1 MESYILNDFEVEP
14 KHSSEEVVQRWR
26 KLCGFVKNPKRRFRF
41 TANLSKRYE
50 AQAMRRTNQVSHLSL
65 ILFIIYL
72 FHSTNTKK
80 KKKNPQCP
88 ISVFGLGIRLDRA
101 QNWKLNVWIVLWDL
115 FLMKK
120 LWKSEIC
127 GSVNSARCTLITWKS
142 FDKSNFAATVHAQC
156 MNSSRTI
163 HGSTTLFGTINY
175 FN

>member
-72 FHSTNTKK
+72 FHSTDTKKK

-101 QNWKLNVWIVLWDL
+101 QN
-115 FLMKK
+115 
-120 LWKSEIC
+120 
-127 GSVNSARCTLITWKS
+127 
-142 FDKSNFAATVHAQC
+142 
-156 MNSSRTI
+156 
-163 HGSTTLFGTINY
+163 
-175 FN
+175 